1 MTLTQL
7 GALLSEALPD
17 KVTYYTWRVG
27 EAPDL
32 PYICYYSTGSD
43 NFGAD
48 NIVYHPRRPVRI
60 ELYAKTKDIATEAAV
75 EEVLTTGGIFWER
88 DESYIDDEQV
98 YLTIYEVE
106 ING

>member
-1 MTLTQL
+1 MTITQL

-17 KVTYYTWRVG
+17 KVTYRAWRVG

-48 NIVYHPRRPVRI
+48 NIVYHSRRPVRI
-60 ELYAKTKDIATEAAV
+60 ELYTKAKDLAVEAAI
-75 EEVLTTGGIFWER
+75 EAALAAGGVFWER

-98 YLTIYEVE
+98 YMTIYEVE

>member
-1 MTLTQL
+1 MTLKQL

-17 KVTYYTWRVG
+17 KVTYCTWRVG

-48 NIVYHPRRPVRI
+48 NIVYHPRRLVRI
-60 ELYAKTKDIATEAAV
+60 ELYSKTKDIAPEAAV
-75 EEVLTTGGIFWER
+75 EAALTAGGIFWER

-98 YLTIYEVE
+98 YMSIYEGE